1 MSSQISTP
9 AVTETKGAKVR
20 VYRRRIGIK
29 RVAQS
34 KQIPA
39 CWKASYMR

>member
-9 AVTETKGAKVR
+9 AVTETKGAVR
-20 VYRRRIGIK
+20 VYSGPPRIK
-29 RVAQS
+29 RAAQPR
-34 KQIPA
+34 QIPA